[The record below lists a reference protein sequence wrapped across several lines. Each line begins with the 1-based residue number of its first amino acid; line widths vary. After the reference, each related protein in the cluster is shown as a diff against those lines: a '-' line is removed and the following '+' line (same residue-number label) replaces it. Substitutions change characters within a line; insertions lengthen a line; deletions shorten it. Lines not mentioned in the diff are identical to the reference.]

1 MRAAAVGAAMITLA
15 ACSGGGE
22 DGSGTAPADA
32 ALTVVT
38 GVYPLEWL
46 ATEVGG
52 DRAAVVQLTE
62 PGVEPHDLEL
72 TGRQVGQVSEADIAL
87 SVSGLQPA
95 VDEAVEQEAA
105 DAALDVADIVELR
118 PADPEEAAHEDE
130 EGEDH
135 AHEDEHAHEEE
146 AEDEHAHEEE
156 SGGDG
161 HDHGEFDPHFW
172 LDVDLMSQTATA
184 LAERMAE
191 IDPDGAA
198 AYEENAEAVTA
209 ELTAIGQEYEDGLAS
224 CAHDEVVVGHT
235 AFTYLTDAY
244 GLEQIGVSGVD
255 PDTEPSPSQIAA
267 ISDTVEERG
276 ITTVFTEPLM
286 PDATA
291 DTIAAESGAQV
302 EVLDPLEG
310 VTEDSPG
317 DDYPSIMRG
326 NLAAL
331 TTALECS

>member
-1 MRAAAVGAAMITLA
+1 MRAAAVGAAMMTLA
-15 ACSGGGE
+15 ACSSGGD
-22 DGSGTAPADA
+22 DGSGTEPADA

-46 ATEVGG
+46 AAEVGG

-95 VDEAVEQEAA
+95 VDEAVEQEAP

-118 PADPEEAAHEDE
+118 PADPEEEAHEDE
-130 EGEDH
+130 EGEEEDH
-135 AHEDEHAHEEE
+135 GHEDEASHEEEAAHEDE
-146 AEDEHAHEEE
+146 AEGE
-156 SGGDG
+156 GDG
-161 HDHGEFDPHFW
+161 HEHGEFDPHFW

-191 IDPDGAA
+191 VDPDGAA
-198 AYEENAEAVTA
+198 SYEENAEAVTA
-209 ELTAIGQEYEDGLAS
+209 ELAAIGQEYEEGLAS
-224 CAHDEVVVGHT
+224 CDSDEVVVGHT
-235 AFTYLTDAY
+235 AFSYLTDAY

-255 PDTEPSPSQIAA
+255 PDSEPSPSQIAA
-267 ISDTVEERG
+267 ISDIVEEHG

-286 PDATA
+286 PNATA

-317 DDYPSIMRG
+317 DDYPSIIRG

-331 TTALECS
+331 TTALGCS